1 MAGSAITIL
10 ESKPHYTGTTR
21 VVSMSDLP
29 YESLDKIYKVRI
41 KTYRAGIAVIDKP
54 SGGLLMVHQLAS
66 NNWGVPKGHRDPG
79 ETTALQTALRELEEE
94 TGIVATAGQFAPWVI
109 LIDLKY
115 TNGVDLHAYYILPV
129 DKLPDIRLD
138 ATELGGSKWIN
149 MQAQNNLQ
157 MSRPMELLLSRL
169 KDGKPV

>member
-1 MAGSAITIL
+1 MAGNAITTL
-10 ESKPHYTGTTR
+10 ESKPHYTGTVR
-21 VVSMSDLP
+21 VVGMSDLP

-41 KTYRAGIAVIDKP
+41 KTYRAGIAVIDK
-54 SGGLLMVHQLAS
+54 STGGLLMVHQLAS

-79 ETTALQTALRELEEE
+79 ETTALQTAIRELEEE
-94 TGIVATAGQFAPWVI
+94 TGVVATADQFAPWVI

-129 DKLPDIRLD
+129 DTPPNIRLD
-138 ATELGGSKWIN
+138 STELGGSKWIN
-149 MQAQNNLQ
+149 MQLCNSLQ

-169 KDGKPV
+169 KEGKPA